1 MGNEN
6 ETNYKDDPYIQQ
18 SQLNNTQIN
27 NLYIA
32 NSAIPFSNLQD
43 NDDGIKAKTLIS
55 QQKTVQT
62 QAYKNPILLDKNSI
76 SLENDAYN
84 KNNYYITFLYTAE
97 RLINANFYFNASFNP
112 NAENQIYYTPTNAFI
127 NYKLN
132 TTLQPGK
139 NIKCQEKNI
148 VIDMD
153 YFMKHRIF
161 QRNLN
166 DVIIELYCFDINGN
180 NLEFILST
188 FCKIYNKNN
197 EYKIKPMFQKCK
209 VHQMD
214 WYDMEDIFGLIS
226 EDKIC
231 EICCTNKKDTYF
243 LPCRHSYACRECAM
257 MLRIRGNGCPICR
270 QRKYIFFNFLF
281 SY

>member
-76 SLENDAYN
+76 SLEKDPFN

-112 NAENQIYYTPTNAFI
+112 KAQNQIYYTPTNAFI

-132 TTLQPGK
+132 ATLQPGK
-139 NIKCQEKNI
+139 NVKCEEKNI
-148 VIDMD
+148 TIDMD
-153 YFMKHRIF
+153 YFMNNRII
-161 QRNLN
+161 QQNLT
-166 DVIIELYCFDINGN
+166 DIIIELYTFDINGN
-180 NLEFILST
+180 CLEFILST
-188 FCKIYNKNN
+188 FCKIYNQNN
-197 EYKIKPMFQKCK
+197 EFKIKPLYQKCK
-209 VHQMD
+209 VYQTD
-214 WYDMEDIFGLIS
+214 WYDMEDIFGLTT
-226 EDKIC
+226 EDEIC
-231 EICCTNKKDTYF
+231 EICCTNKKDTFF

-270 QRKYIFFNFLF
+270 QRKYIFFNFYF